1 VFRLKNTDFQRTG
14 SGGKSNV
21 QLTFVVSQEK
31 GVLQNKVE
39 F

>member
-14 SGGKSNV
+14 SVGKRNV
-21 QLTFVVSQEK
+21 QLTFIVSQEQ
-31 GVLQNKVE
+31 GGLQNKVE